1 MLYIH
6 IYCLT
11 VAQSFHSL
19 VCQSHWH
26 KKQMTSKCN
35 PQLRHLLRSI
45 PVTQTFYSQA
55 LPLKKDRWIKDR
67 GRGVLMNEAWHC
79 FPGVIWSK
87 KKMKKGA
94 EWISRG
100 FQARAPL
107 LCELLQILIRTLI
120 MRLRDSLKLSCC
132 MNKRDSCGLLTLGL
146 PFRHHHFAQLPA
158 EALEPAL
165 HFLKGLLLY
174 PVCPLY
180 FRNQFAHLSES

>member
-1 MLYIH
+1 MWLYEIYKLLVYIVDSILTYLELGLYVIYTY

-67 GRGVLMNEAWHC
+67 GRGVLMNEA
-79 FPGVIWSK
+79 
-87 KKMKKGA
+87 
-94 EWISRG
+94 
-100 FQARAPL
+100 
-107 LCELLQILIRTLI
+107 
-120 MRLRDSLKLSCC
+120 
-132 MNKRDSCGLLTLGL
+132 
-146 PFRHHHFAQLPA
+146 
-158 EALEPAL
+158 
-165 HFLKGLLLY
+165 
-174 PVCPLY
+174 
-180 FRNQFAHLSES
+180 